1 MPLTDIAVKKAQPS
15 AKILKMADGGGL
27 QLWIFPD
34 GAKRWRLA
42 YRFDRKQKLLAIG
55 VYPAVGLKEAR
66 DARDNAKQLLA
77 GGKDPSNAKREERA
91 AKVASC
97 ENTFNSL
104 ADELLEKARRE
115 AKADRTLSKLE
126 WLLSLARPA
135 LGPRPIAEISASEV
149 LAALRV
155 VEARKKYETAKRLR
169 ATIGQVFRYA
179 IATGRADNDPTI
191 ALKGALTAPKVTHR
205 AAITEP
211 IAFGALLRAIAA
223 YQGAP
228 ETIAAMELLAL
239 TFARPGELRSME
251 WAEINLDDALWL
263 VPASKMK
270 MRRDHRVPLAP
281 RAVTIL
287 KELRKITGDK
297 KFVFPSIRSP
307 KRCMSENTIN
317 AALERLGFTSD
328 VMTGHGFRA
337 AASSMLNECGLWNAD
352 AIERQLA
359 HVDNDNVRRAYH
371 RAEYWDERVK
381 MMSYWADRCD
391 VMRRGG
397 EIIPLI
403 REAKGIV

>member
-1 MPLTDIAVKKAQPS
+1 MPLTDVAVKKVQPS

-42 YRFDRKQKLLAIG
+42 YRFDGKQKLLAIG

-66 DARDNAKQLLA
+66 DARDKAKQLLA

-91 AKVASC
+91 AQVASC
-97 ENTFNSL
+97 ENTFNAL

-135 LGPRPIAEISASEV
+135 LGHRPIAEISASEV
-149 LAALRV
+149 LAVLRV

-179 IATGRADNDPTI
+179 ISTARASNDPTA
-191 ALKGALTAPKVTHR
+191 ALKGALTAPQVTHR

-211 IAFGALLRAIAA
+211 VAFGALLRAIAS

-228 ETIAAMELLAL
+228 ETTAALELLAL
-239 TFARPGELRSME
+239 TFVRPGELRAME
-251 WAEINLDDALWL
+251 WVEVNLDAALWII
-263 VPASKMK
+263 PASKMK

-287 KELRKITGDK
+287 KALRSITGGG

-317 AALERLGFTSD
+317 AALNRLGFTSD

-337 AASSMLNECGLWNAD
+337 AASSMLNECGLWHAD

-359 HVDNDNVRRAYH
+359 HVDSDNVRRAYH

-381 MMSYWADRCD
+381 MMNYWADKCD
-391 VMRRGG
+391 AMRQGG
-397 EIIPLI
+397 DIILFKKAI
-403 REAKGIV
+403 K